1 MIKIVPIK
9 IYSKSV
15 NTIACILC
23 LNKIC
28 NQIKISLLCI
38 FCVVHIYQKE
48 MYLFIHLIL
57 RSKYLCESDIFL
69 SSVVGCFSKE
79 VSSAVKEN
87 VKKILSH
94 VFSSTFL
101 LIEDSVLLSCV
112 LILVMSRW
120 QKWPEKN

>member
-1 MIKIVPIK
+1 MAQYIYTLIKIVPIK

-101 LIEDSVLLSCV
+101 ANQYDFRSFIG
-112 LILVMSRW
+112 LVFYFH
-120 QKWPEKN
+120 